1 MIEFFSSWAKQIG
14 VTIVIVSIFEM
25 LLPNNK
31 TKKYIRM
38 VLGVYI
44 IFNLI
49 SPLIQNKEIFNLDNI
64 DLENYKSIETSTIDQ
79 TSMDERIKELYEEEL
94 KKDIVKK
101 LEEKGYKITK
111 CKVNAQISNNE
122 EETKIN
128 KIELNIEGISNNTQE
143 KEDTTTENKIVT
155 EIQKIK
161 KIDTNITQENKEDT
175 ESDEKDSI
183 EKLTKADIQNIQKFL
198 IEEYGVDEK
207 CLEIN

>member
-1 MIEFFSSWAKQIG
+1 
-14 VTIVIVSIFEM
+14 
-25 LLPNNK
+25 
-31 TKKYIRM
+31 M

-64 DLENYKSIETSTIDQ
+64 DLENYKSIETSTIAQ
-79 TSMDERIKELYEEEL
+79 TSMDERIKELYEEKL

-183 EKLTKADIQNIQKFL
+183 EKLTKADIQNIKKFL